1 MNAQDIM
8 MIIDKL
14 CEKEGQIGSIR
25 IQEGSFKIH
34 FKSNRAVSEE
44 AKGRAAAR
52 LMAQNPDR
60 EKTAKKEGMEDPIE
74 GEAMPCGPRESQE
87 VTGASDFQ
95 ENASRE
101 NASQENAEGKTGKP
115 VETISG
121 KGQVVKSP
129 LVGTFYVASSED
141 AKPFVTIGERVSKGQ
156 TIAIVEAM
164 KLMNEIESDYDGV
177 VREILVENGTTVEYG
192 QDLFVIG

>member
-25 IQEGSFKIH
+25 IQEGSFKFH

-44 AKGRAAAR
+44 AKGRATAR

-95 ENASRE
+95 ENA
-101 NASQENAEGKTGKP
+101 EGKTGKP

-129 LVGTFYVASSED
+129 LVGTFYVAPSED
-141 AKPFVTIGERVSKGQ
+141 AKPFVTVGKRVSKGQ

-177 VREILVENGTTVEYG
+177 VREILVENRTTVEYG
-192 QDLFVIG
+192 QDLFVIEYPAIV

>member
-8 MIIDKL
+8 LIIDKL

-60 EKTAKKEGMEDPIE
+60 KKAAKQEAAKDRTEGEGM
-74 GEAMPCGPRESQE
+74 PCAPKESQE
-87 VTGASDFQ
+87 VARTSDFQ
-95 ENASRE
+95 EKALSGTAEEKKEKSVKNAPG
-101 NASQENAEGKTGKP
+101 N
-115 VETISG
+115 
-121 KGQVVKSP
+121 GQVIKSP
-129 LVGTFYVASSED
+129 LVGTFYVAPSQD
-141 AKPFVTIGERVSKGQ
+141 AKPFVTVGERVSKGQ

-177 VREILVENGTTVEYG
+177 VQEILVENGAMVEYG